1 MFQTFKNAWKIDDL
15 RKRILFTLFIL
26 FIFRLGAA
34 IVVPFI
40 DGRAIKEALG
50 SNPDTIFAFFDMM
63 TGGGFSSSTI
73 FALSIQPYINA
84 SIIINLLQVAIPAL
98 ERMSR
103 EGEEGQTKINKI
115 TRYSTVGLGL
125 MLAIVYYM
133 LVKRNNALVYT
144 SGFEGMFAAVVIVL
158 SFTGGAVLVMWLGEQ
173 IDASGI
179 GSGISLLIFT
189 GIVCNLVNIAPQII
203 AYFRAAAGK
212 IEGAMPQPILFF
224 LVPLIMAMFFAMLVF
239 IVVMTSAERRIPV
252 QYAKRVVGRK
262 LYGGQSTHIP
272 IKVNMTGVLP
282 VIFASSLLSVPATIR
297 DFFSIDTG
305 FWASFLGF
313 FSTNN
318 WGYAAFYAVLII
330 AFNYFYVTVQYQPM
344 QMANDMR
351 KNSGTIPGIRP
362 GKPTADFI
370 QRVISKITFIGAIF
384 LVIVAT
390 TPIIIDRATGIKI
403 ALGGT
408 SVLILVGVA
417 LEVSNTLESYML
429 MRHHKG
435 FLE

>member
-1 MFQTFKNAWKIDDL
+1 MFQTFRNAWKIEDL

-40 DGRAIKEALG
+40 DGRVIKEALG
-50 SNPDTIFAFFDMM
+50 ANPDSIFAFFDMM
-63 TGGGFSSSTI
+63 TGGGFTSSTI

-98 ERMSR
+98 ERLSR
-103 EGEEGQTKINKI
+103 EGEDGRQKINVI
-115 TRYSTVGLGL
+115 TRYTTVGIAIT
-125 MLAIVYYM
+125 LAIVYYF

-144 SGFEGMFAAVVIVL
+144 TGFDGIFAAVVIVL
-158 SFTGGAVLVMWLGEQ
+158 CFTGGAVLVMWLGEQ
-173 IDASGI
+173 IDANGI

-189 GIVCNLVNIAPQII
+189 GIVSNLVNIAPQVIT
-203 AYFRAAAGK
+203 YFRVASGTY
-212 IEGAMPQPILFF
+212 EGAPAQPIFF
-224 LVPLIMAMFFAMLVF
+224 ILVPLIIAMFFAMLIF

-252 QYAKRVVGRK
+252 QYAKKVVGRK

-282 VIFASSLLSVPATIR
+282 VIFASSILSVPATIK
-297 DFFSIDTG
+297 DFFSIGSG
-305 FWASFLGF
+305 FWSSFLGF

-318 WGYAAFYAVLII
+318 WGYAAFYAVLIV

-384 LVIVAT
+384 LVIVAIL
-390 TPIIIDRATGIKI
+390 PIIIDKTTGIKI

-408 SVLILVGVA
+408 SVLIMVGVA

>member
-1 MFQTFKNAWKIDDL
+1 MFQTFRNAWKIEDL

-26 FIFRLGAA
+26 FIFRLGTA

-40 DGRAIKEALG
+40 DGVAIKEALG
-50 SNPDTIFAFFDMM
+50 SNPDTIFSFFDMM
-63 TGGGFSSSTI
+63 TGGGFTSSTL

-84 SIIINLLQVAIPAL
+84 SIIINLLQVSIPAL
-98 ERMSR
+98 ERLSR
-103 EGEEGQTKINKI
+103 EGEEGRRKINTI
-115 TRYSTVGLGL
+115 TRYSTVGIAVT
-125 MLAIVYYM
+125 LAIVYYF

-144 SGFEGMFAAVVIVL
+144 TGFDGIFAAIVIVMC
-158 SFTGGAVLVMWLGEQ
+158 FTGGAVLVMWLGEQ
-173 IDASGI
+173 IDANGI

-189 GIVCNLVNIAPQII
+189 GIVSNLANIVPQVIT
-203 AYFRAAAGK
+203 YFRVASGAY
-212 IEGAMPQPILFF
+212 EGAPAQPIYYV
-224 LVPLIMAMFFAMLVF
+224 LVPLIIAMFFAMLVF

-252 QYAKRVVGRK
+252 QYAKKVVGRK

-282 VIFASSLLSVPATIR
+282 VIFASSILSVPATIR
-297 DFFSIDTG
+297 DFFGISSG
-305 FWASFLGF
+305 FWATVLGF

-318 WGYAAFYAVLII
+318 WGYAAFYALLII

-390 TPIIIDRATGIKI
+390 LPIIIDKTTGIRI

-408 SVLILVGVA
+408 SVLIMVGVA